1 MGRTISKASIIAKS
15 ETARMLQREAEKNV
29 VAEEGIALDAQLM
42 EGFVKRFLAHKFDGE
57 LPTPDFHRE
66 MWAKCTSGVEKSADA
81 APRGHAKST
90 SITFSFTLAAVLFR
104 FRDFVPIIS
113 DTWGQS
119 VEFLREIKSELTD
132 NEELRDAFKVKKFL
146 KESEDDLIV
155 QMEDGYKFR
164 LVARGAGQKVRGLK
178 WNKKRPNLI
187 VIDDLD
193 DDETVM
199 SKERRDKLFD
209 WFVRALIPCGAHNCI
224 YRMVGTVLHDDSVL
238 ARVLNSPDWKCKV
251 YSAHKSFNDFSEV
264 LWPEHMSA
272 EKLRAKRDALVAQG
286 KADAYSSEFLNK
298 PIADGDA
305 FFDPDYYLEMDE
317 HDKKRYGTHY
327 VGWDMAV
334 STKQRSD
341 YTVGTVF
348 KVDPDGF
355 KHVVDVRRGR
365 WDALEIIEEMFS
377 IQDAYQPACH
387 FGEKGVIDSAISP
400 FLNAEMLTRKKY
412 INMVRINRNKDKM
425 SFAKP
430 FQAMLKA
437 KHVKFDKSLT
447 AWLDVEEELKR
458 FPKAAHDDIV
468 DSMAI
473 VGHGLNEMVTD
484 TEEEVED
491 EEYFHEFGQQE
502 TGRSAVTGY

>member
-1 MGRTISKASIIAKS
+1 
-15 ETARMLQREAEKNV
+15 MLEREAAKV
-29 VAEEGIALDAQLM
+29 KPVDQGIVLTAELM
-42 EGFVKRFLAHKFDGE
+42 EAFVKKFLAHKFDGE

-66 MWAKCTSGVEKSADA
+66 MWTKACSSVEKSADA

-90 SITFSFTLAAVLFR
+90 SITFCFTLAALLFR
-104 FRDFVPIIS
+104 FRDFAPIIS

-132 NEELRDAFKVKKFL
+132 NDELREAFHVKRFL

-199 SKERRDKLFD
+199 SKDRRDKLFD

-238 ARVLNSPDWKCKV
+238 ARVLKSPDWNCKI

-286 KADAYSSEFLNK
+286 KADAYSSEYLNK
-298 PIADGDA
+298 PIAEGDS
-305 FFDPDYYLEMDE
+305 FFDPDFYLPMD
-317 HDKKRYGTHY
+317 DYDRKRHGTHY

-334 STKQRSD
+334 SIKQKTD
-341 YTVGTVF
+341 FTVAAIF
-348 KVDPDGF
+348 KVDSDGY
-355 KHVVDVRRGR
+355 KHLVEVRRGR
-365 WDALEIIEEMFS
+365 LDGLAIIDEMFS
-377 IQDAYQPACH
+377 VQEAYQPACH
-387 FGEKGVIDSAISP
+387 FGEKGVIDAAITP
-400 FLNAEMLTRKKY
+400 FLNAEMQKRQKY
-412 INMVRINRNKDKM
+412 LNLIRIARTKEKGE
-425 SFAKP
+425 FARP
-430 FQAMLKA
+430 LQAMMKA
-437 KHVKFDKSLT
+437 RHVKFDKDISQ
-447 AWLDVEEELKR
+447 WPEVEEELKR
-458 FPKAAHDDIV
+458 FPKGVHDDIV
-468 DSMAI
+468 DALAI
-473 VGHGLNEMVTD
+473 VGQGLSQIVSVET
-484 TEEEVED
+484 TEELEEEDYRRSMVEMED
-491 EEYFHEFGQQE
+491 
-502 TGRSAVTGY
+502 GRSETTGY